1 MTNKNYEDELNKK
14 LSELYEY
21 VSKDSDNKDAEN
33 DLVIIESL
41 LNLDKMEALYAYL
54 GEKINEL
61 KTLKEAMKE
70 VVRSHN
76 ND

>member
-1 MTNKNYEDELNKK
+1 MINENIENELNEK

-21 VSKDSDNKDAEN
+21 VSKNRNNKDAEN

-41 LNLDKMEALYAYL
+41 LNLDKMEALYVHL
-54 GEKINEL
+54 GEKIKEL